1 MSNPICEIGEAC
13 AAGNFDGFYPGS
25 TFFIDPIG
33 MNALQLFWA
42 FLAYGYVLFVSANM
56 IGDGA
61 ELLLLIPDYKDLVA
75 SVVLPILGAVPDG
88 MMVLFSGIGPLM
100 VAQENVAV
108 GVGSLAGS
116 TIMLLTLPWVLSFY
130 GGRVDFDSN
139 GSPDAAYDQKKSQRD
154 TPAVGF
160 FSKGVEFEAGA
171 VANAKIMML
180 TCLAYFVIQIPALLV
195 DDQKSKA
202 EYVSDKQ
209 YLHAVVSESS
219 GVHVAAL
226 AGMIV
231 CVGMLAVYLGIQ
243 VMNALQPPSVESPVG
258 GTQTDASVVGTSYIE
273 YFKANVAPTA
283 RPVKD
288 GWLVEKGM
296 RMHIQYLREQFK
308 ADKSAVYSPFLASTQ
323 ISDDVRNEL
332 KSLYKTKAS
341 KSKTA
346 NGEISQDYMYES
358 LCELGLNYKRAD
370 FDKMFVKADRNNS
383 KSLDETEFVQFFSEF
398 IICSQEKLPWEDDDG
413 DDDDDDETPDEFKDL
428 EPAAQRKAILAE
440 SFQQMIIGTVLVL
453 IFSDPMVDVLGAIGT
468 MTGVPAFYVAFVLAP
483 LASNASEL
491 VASFKLASKKSKESI
506 TQSLQTLE
514 GAAIMN
520 NTYCLGIFY
529 ALIYVQGLAWK
540 FTAETLSIVLVQ
552 LLVGALVV
560 FGKKQQSMI
569 YGLIVFSFYPL
580 SLVFVAVLEA
590 HGID

>member
-88 MMVLFSGIGPLM
+88 MMVLFSGIGPLIE
-100 VAQENVAV
+100 AQENVAV

-130 GGRVDFDSN
+130 GGRVDFDAN
-139 GSPDAAYDQKKSQRD
+139 GSPDAAYDMKKSQRD

-160 FSKGVEFEAGA
+160 LSKGIEFEAGA

-180 TCLAYFVIQIPALLV
+180 TCLAYFVIQIPAFQV

-202 EYVSDKQ
+202 EYASDKQ

-219 GVHVAAL
+219 GVHTAAL
-226 AGMIV
+226 AGLIV
-231 CVGMLAVYLGIQ
+231 CVGLLCVYLAIQ
-243 VMNALQPPSVESPVG
+243 IMNARQPPSVETPVG
-258 GTQTDASVVGTSYIE
+258 GTQTEASVQGTSY
-273 YFKANVAPTA
+273 FDFVKAAPVV
-283 RPVKD
+283 RPAKD

-296 RMHIQYLREQFK
+296 RMHITYLRAQFQ
-308 ADKSAVYSPFLASTQ
+308 ADGAAVCSPFLASAQ

-341 KSKTA
+341 KSKTS
-346 NGEISQDYMYES
+346 NGEISQDYMYYS
-358 LCELGLNYKRAD
+358 LCDLGLNYKRAD
-370 FDKMFVKADRNNS
+370 FDKMFVEADRNKS

-398 IICSQEKLPWEDDDG
+398 IICSKEKLPWEDDDG

-440 SFQQMIIGTVLVL
+440 SLQQMIIGTVLVL

-560 FGKKQQSMI
+560 FGKKQQKMI

-590 HGID
+590 NGID